1 MGTDGHVIV
10 VTSDQDDAERLAQ
23 HLCEQA
29 FERLEQL
36 EARWSRFRPDSELV
50 RLNAVVGGPV
60 VVAPITFELIRHAVT
75 SWQRTDG
82 AYDPT
87 VAPSLVAAGYDR
99 DFRSLSRAGPALVGA
114 GVAPAPG
121 CSDIALDPIVCSVA
135 LPPGVSLDLGG
146 VAKGFAADVVA
157 DELVTAGAQGV
168 CVNLGG
174 DLRVIGT
181 PPRANSPSEGWG
193 IEVEEA
199 DDHPLLTISAGAVA
213 TTSRRRRTWRRGVRE
228 YHHIIDPRTG
238 SPAEVPWLAATV
250 LAGRARDAEVL
261 AKAAFLAP
269 DAAGASAILGRFD
282 ATGLLVDGNGQSV
295 ALEGIAPFMG

>member
-99 DFRSLSRAGPALVGA
+99 DFRSLSRAGPALAIESLNLIGRRIGA
-114 GVAPAPG
+114 HERSATSCAR
-121 CSDIALDPIVCSVA
+121 
-135 LPPGVSLDLGG
+135 
-146 VAKGFAADVVA
+146 
-157 DELVTAGAQGV
+157 
-168 CVNLGG
+168 
-174 DLRVIGT
+174 DLR
-181 PPRANSPSEGWG
+181 P
-193 IEVEEA
+193 
-199 DDHPLLTISAGAVA
+199 
-213 TTSRRRRTWRRGVRE
+213 
-228 YHHIIDPRTG
+228 
-238 SPAEVPWLAATV
+238 
-250 LAGRARDAEVL
+250 
-261 AKAAFLAP
+261 
-269 DAAGASAILGRFD
+269 
-282 ATGLLVDGNGQSV
+282 
-295 ALEGIAPFMG
+295 